1 MGYAFQCSRPFPCL
15 SFSRLSRA
23 SVSDI
28 AGSVC
33 CAAFISFAV
42 RITFNIPAAIPK
54 KKNSS
59 NNHGP
64 VPNSQ
69 SRPHPSPPPATTAET
84 RSALSRN
91 AVPMAPPCVPCAGC
105 GALARLAA
113 SSRASKLPSDGGFG
127 SSVMADK
134 AIIRPQNTS
143 PRNNTAAPKKKEPPA
158 IAPDTSCADAP
169 CQSRN
174 RVETAKLRRFLQEF
188 PAPLRTGSDMR

>member
-15 SFSRLSRA
+15 SFSRLSSA
-23 SVSDI
+23 AVS
-28 AGSVC
+28 AC
-33 CAAFISFAV
+33 CAALISFAV
-42 RITFNIPAAIPK
+42 RITFNIPAATPK
-54 KKNSS
+54 KKNSI

-69 SRPHPSPPPATTAET
+69 SRAHPSPPPATTAET

-91 AVPMAPPCVPCAGC
+91 AVPMAPPCAPCAGC
-105 GALARLAA
+105 GALARFAA

-127 SSVMADK
+127 SSVMANK

-143 PRNNTAAPKKKEPPA
+143 PRNNTAAPKKEPPA

-188 PAPLRTGSDMR
+188 PAPLRTGSDVR